1 MFFNDVTMYNQNQD
15 TEYMKEIEPAV
26 IALCSQQI
34 LGHPVII
41 QLLSLHIKLQSLWS
55 RAKATGQHLELHVY
69 GREETNLYAMRS
81 ICKLYLFDATYTLP
95 NVPRPIS
102 FPFCHWPLIG
112 VSSALGETGGIAVGC
127 CDGVTLKGGSGSGWT
142 LP

>member
-55 RAKATGQHLELHVY
+55 RTKKHLATLELHVY
-69 GREETNLYAMRS
+69 GREETYSYAMRS
-81 ICKLYLFDATYTLP
+81 ISKLYLFDATYTLP

-112 VSSALGETGGIAVGC
+112 VSSALGETGGMAEGC
-127 CDGVTLKGGSGSGWT
+127 CGGVALKGGSGSGWT